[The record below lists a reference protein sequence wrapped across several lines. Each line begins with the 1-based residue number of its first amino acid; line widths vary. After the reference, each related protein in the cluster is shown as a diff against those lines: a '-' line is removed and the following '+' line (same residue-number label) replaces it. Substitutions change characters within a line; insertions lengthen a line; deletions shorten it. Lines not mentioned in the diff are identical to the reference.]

1 MENTVKRQRILIIIL
16 AVALAVCFFSVNSLK
31 TELDNSRNNFNSQIQ
46 NLRNEIDSIYSDVD
60 EMLKEKASLLTSFD
74 YSYGELDAKN
84 MKVPV
89 SVKITPKTVNEDTSL
104 TLSFGNKSIAMVKG
118 EGTEFTADFLSDL
131 FLGDEEGNVRL
142 IIKNGSME
150 ETEELDW
157 YISSLHGA
165 FLPYLYSH
173 FVFDHTSFD
182 AEKGLT
188 VDGDVMYLSDE
199 EEIKNVKN
207 IKLIYKLN
215 DKTVETQEILPEE
228 GRKFDSID
236 INKAFPEAKEGDTFE
251 LFQEYEDNYGFIH
264 RSTVTKYTCKLPNE
278 EGSVETEEVVSKD
291 GEIILDKEGNVLYQ

>member
-46 NLRNEIDSIYSDVD
+46 NLRNEINSIYSDVD

-89 SVKITPKTVNEDTSL
+89 SVKITPKAVNEGTSL
-104 TLSFGNKSIAMVKG
+104 TLDFGDKRIDMVKG

-131 FLGDEEGNVRL
+131 FLGSEEGNVKL
-142 IIKNGSME
+142 IIKNGATS

-157 YISSLHGA
+157 YISSLHYG
-165 FLPYLYSH
+165 FLPNLYSH
-173 FVFDHTSFD
+173 FAFDHTSFS
-182 AEKGLT
+182 AENGLI
-188 VDGDVMYLSDE
+188 VKGDVMYLSDE
-199 EEIKNVKN
+199 EETKNVKN
-207 IKLIYKLN
+207 VKLVYKLN
-215 DKTVETQEILPEE
+215 NKITETQDVFPEE
-228 GRKFDSID
+228 GRRIDSID

-251 LFQEYEDNYGFIH
+251 LLQEYEDIYGFIH
-264 RSTVTKYTCKLPNE
+264 RSTVTKYTCSPQSE
-278 EGSVETEEVVSKD
+278 DMTETEAIAKD